1 MTAARFAGDEKPP
14 HLVAMTPHTTYNWAD
29 TVPSAPPVAYGN
41 DKAHPP
47 VQSWYL
53 APCTRIEPP
62 AVNRFGPFML
72 LHIAAA
78 GRSAAGRSAAD
89 ALPTATDASSSLQA
103 KASYE
108 MHEVYVKEPFWPL
121 LDPYIAELKANEP
134 CFVPVFMGD
143 NGKLQFS
150 VYGAAA
156 VARKAGADDD
166 TKYFVSTPTQV
177 ETLKLK
183 PTIAYSPLVTR
194 ITQDA
199 KLRCLNTTQPVNQIL
214 RDHYGIR

>member
-1 MTAARFAGDEKPP
+1 MTAA
-14 HLVAMTPHTTYNWAD
+14 
-29 TVPSAPPVAYGN
+29 
-41 DKAHPP
+41 PP
-47 VQSWYL
+47 VQSWSL

-78 GRSAAGRSAAD
+78 ARSAGD
-89 ALPTATDASSSLQA
+89 DQA
-103 KASYE
+103 PKASYE

-121 LDPYIAELKANEP
+121 LDPYIAELKANQP

-150 VYGAAA
+150 VYGAKLCAAGDGRSAADDQAAA
-156 VARKAGADDD
+156 VGGTFAPQA
-166 TKYFVSTPTQV
+166 V
-177 ETLKLK
+177 KLK

-199 KLRCLNTTQPVNQIL
+199 KLRCLNTTQLVNQIL